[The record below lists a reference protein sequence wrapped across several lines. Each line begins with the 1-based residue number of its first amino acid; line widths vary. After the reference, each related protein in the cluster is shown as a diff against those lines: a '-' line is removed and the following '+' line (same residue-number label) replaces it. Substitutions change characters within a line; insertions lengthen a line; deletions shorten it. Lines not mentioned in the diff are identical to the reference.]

1 MPVLLLDS
9 SVALSLAFEDE
20 CDDYTLRVFEA
31 IRKGGALVPS
41 LWFLEVA
48 NILALSVKRKRLTE
62 PEAER
67 FLLLLSAQQIQTAPD
82 IDHRATDL
90 YALAL
95 HYNLT
100 AYDAVYL
107 NLANKSGLP
116 LASKDSALKNA
127 TVEAGLTLF
136 L

>member
-1 MPVLLLDS
+1 M
-9 SVALSLAFEDE
+9 
-20 CDDYTLRVFEA
+20 
-31 IRKGGALVPS
+31 PS

-48 NILALSVKRKRLTE
+48 NILAVSVKRKRLAG
-62 PEAER
+62 PDAER

-82 IDHRATDL
+82 IDQPAADL

-95 HYNLT
+95 RYNLT

-107 NLANKSGLP
+107 NLAQKTGLP
-116 LASKDSALKNA
+116 LATKDSALKYA
-127 TVEAGLTLF
+127 TLEAGLTLF